1 MKEIILE
8 DKVIIT
14 EALLDLLKL
23 TRAGAEL
30 ESLTYSRDP
39 ETFDETV
46 TAKWILEDG
55 RDYYTP
61 IDVTAD
67 SGIAL
72 IKDVCKA
79 IGR

>member
-1 MKEIILE
+1 MKEIVLE

-14 EALLDLLKL
+14 EALLELLKL
-23 TRAGAEL
+23 TRAGAER

-39 ETFDETV
+39 ETFDEMV
-46 TAKWILEDG
+46 TAKWLYDDG
-55 RDYYTP
+55 HEYYTP